1 MGGRAD
7 GLVGRALEVGAQ
19 LFVGGDLKYHTG
31 LDAAERLICVDPGH
45 RASEQPGL
53 ERLARVLRE
62 ASDREGWDIEV
73 DLYLEEPGHARVV

>member
-1 MGGRAD
+1 MGGSAD
-7 GLVGRALEVGAQ
+7 HLVGRALEVGAQ

-31 LDAAERLICVDPGH
+31 LDAAERLVCVDPGH
-45 RASEQPGL
+45 RASELPGL

-73 DLYLEEPGHARVV
+73 ELYLDEPGHARVV